1 MFNITRNTSTRILF
15 PFMRI
20 PVSNLEEIF
29 RTSSGAVYQ
38 CNRQNCFWVEFAGG
52 ISAFKVHDFLQLKIS
67 VEAIDIK
74 EMAQN
79 TSRLADIA
87 IVMPPRSERC
97 FVLSLTDVLN
107 FRELLQGAKAM
118 LKLKSLVYECLH
130 AMAV

>member
-1 MFNITRNTSTRILF
+1 
-15 PFMRI
+15 MRTP

-29 RTSSGAVYQ
+29 STTYGAVYQ
-38 CNRQNCFWVEFAGG
+38 CNRQNCFLVEFAGG
-52 ISAFKVHDFLQLKIS
+52 ISAFKVHDFLQLKNS

-79 TSRLADIA
+79 TSRFADVA
-87 IVMPPRSERC
+87 ILMPLHSERC

-107 FRELLQGAKAM
+107 FRELLQGARAM
-118 LKLKSLVYECLH
+118 LKLKSLVYDCLH